1 MDLPVAESSQR
12 ARRAQVTPSAVI
24 FNAVDSVADAFRRR
38 PSGARRASTPWYHW
52 VTRLGTIAG
61 VAVTTVAV
69 AAFAVPATTAS
80 TPEVTPTIV
89 VTPTPAAA
97 KTVLAGT
104 LANPVSKQVQ
114 NALMPQQRM
123 YATAALTIRA
133 EASSEAEALGS
144 LTFGQAVVA
153 TSEVEGDYRL
163 VQADDVEGWVLD
175 ENLIKENEELEG
187 GISMQP
193 CDRGSKI
200 EAKLR
205 SDTIKIYRS
214 VCALFPGI
222 NSYGG
227 WRAGGRSFHKNG
239 RALDMMLTP
248 KKESKLGWQ
257 IAAYLVSHYKEFNI
271 DHIIF
276 EQKIW
281 TPSNQRWRKMADR
294 GSTTANHYDH
304 VHVAIKA

>member
-12 ARRAQVTPSAVI
+12 ARRAQVTPSIVF

-52 VTRLGTIAG
+52 VLRMGTIAG
-61 VAVTTVAV
+61 VATTAAAV
-69 AAFAVPATTAS
+69 AAFAVPTSTATQTQAIIKA
-80 TPEVTPTIV
+80 PAPAV
-89 VTPTPAAA
+89 V
-97 KTVLAGT
+97 KKVMAGT
-104 LANPVSKQVQ
+104 LSNPVSKKVQ
-114 NALMPQQRM
+114 NALQSQQVM
-123 YATAALTIRA
+123 YSTAQLTIRA
-133 EASSEAEALGS
+133 KADADSEALGS
-144 LTFGQAVVA
+144 VIFGEAVVA
-153 TSEVEGDYRL
+153 TNEVEGDYRL
-163 VQADDVEGWVLD
+163 VQAGDVEGWVLE

-214 VCALFPGI
+214 VCALFPDI

-239 RALDMMLTP
+239 RALDLMLTP

-257 IAAYLVSHYKEFNI
+257 ITAYLISHYKEFNI

-304 VHVAIKA
+304 VHVAIKG